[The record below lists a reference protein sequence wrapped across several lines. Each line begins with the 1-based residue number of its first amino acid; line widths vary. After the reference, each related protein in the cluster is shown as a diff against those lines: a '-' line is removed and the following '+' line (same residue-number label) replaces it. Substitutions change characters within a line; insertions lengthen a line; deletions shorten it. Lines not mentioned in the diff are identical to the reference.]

1 MNKSEMTE
9 IVSMCSALDGQL
21 VSESKVIMWLQMFEG
36 YSYGELVAGIVPA
49 LKEASSGMVTA
60 KGLFDVVRRVRV
72 QPVAREYVRAL
83 HEIGEHFDCRP
94 GELGHPMLV
103 EG

>member
-36 YSYGELVAGIVPA
+36 IRMGSWWRGLVPA
-49 LKEASSGMVTA
+49 LKESTSGMVTA
-60 KGLFDVVRRVRV
+60 KGL
-72 QPVAREYVRAL
+72 L
-83 HEIGEHFDCRP
+83 
-94 GELGHPMLV
+94 MLCGV
-103 EG
+103 

>member
-49 LKEASSGMVTA
+49 LKESSSGMVTA
-60 KGLFDVVRRVRV
+60 KGLFDVVRRVRA
-72 QPVAREYVRAL
+72 QPVAREYVQAL

-94 GELGHPMLV
+94 GEYGHPELL
-103 EG
+103 EQ

>member
-1 MNKSEMTE
+1 
-9 IVSMCSALDGQL
+9 VSMCSALDGQL

-49 LKEASSGMVTA
+49 LKEASSEMVTA

-72 QPVAREYVRAL
+72 QPVAREWVVAL

>member
-36 YSYGELVAGIVPA
+36 YGYGELQAGIIPA
-49 LKEASSGMVTA
+49 LKESTSGMVTA

-72 QPVAREYVRAL
+72 QPVAREYVQAL

>member
-36 YSYGELVAGIVPA
+36 YSYGELVAGIIPA

-60 KGLFDVVRRVRV
+60 KGLFDVVRRVRA
-72 QPVAREYVRAL
+72 QPVAREWVVAL

>member
-36 YSYGELVAGIVPA
+36 YSYGELQAGIIPA

-72 QPVAREYVRAL
+72 QPVAREWVVAL

-103 EG
+103 ER

>member
-1 MNKSEMTE
+1 MTKAEMME
-9 IVSMCSALDGQL
+9 IITLCSALDGQI
-21 VSESKVIMWLQMFEG
+21 VSESKVIMWLRMFEG
-36 YSYGELVAGIVPA
+36 YSYGELVAGIIPA
-49 LKEASSGMVTA
+49 LKESTSGMVTA
-60 KGLFDVVRRVRV
+60 KNLYSVVSRVRS
-72 QPVAREYVRAL
+72 QPVAREYVQAL